1 MIKLLTATDVGS
13 HGVNLTMRS
22 WRQESASL
30 SRCASSC
37 RHMPTAIKGAFRDSE
52 TTFKSVG
59 RCWMMLDDVF
69 LCILPTSTDI
79 YRPHRYKSLEW
90 IECWRQEPSRTI
102 FITCYY
108 LLNPW
113 TWAVSNRRLLKD
125 VEERCR
131 KTSMKMELCSG
142 MWVQAALEES
152 IYSSST
158 CTCFFRSFAGRPW
171 FPLHCSAY
179 TGVLTPEKWWKMHVC
194 ASLLLRSRKSLR
206 QWQSKHLETLGN
218 MLKHVETC
226 RTMLTSGFSVLNL
239 QGVLWSRSKLHTDAE
254 KEQNL

>member
-37 RHMPTAIKGAFRDSE
+37 CHMPTAIKGAFRDSE

-113 TWAVSNRRLLKD
+113 TWAVSNLRQLLRD
-125 VEERCR
+125 VKKKRCR
-131 KTSMKMELCSG
+131 KTSMKWNFAVACGYRLHWKNRFIPVRLAYFFFVHLQADLGFLFIAARTLECWPRKMMKNACLC
-142 MWVQAALEES
+142 Q
-152 IYSSST
+152 SSSPKLQISSSMT
-158 CTCFFRSFAGRPW
+158 
-171 FPLHCSAY
+171 
-179 TGVLTPEKWWKMHVC
+179 V
-194 ASLLLRSRKSLR
+194 
-206 QWQSKHLETLGN
+206 ETLGN
-218 MLKHVETC
+218 TWKHVETC
-226 RTMLTSGFSVLNL
+226 LTMLTSGFSVLNL

>member
-37 RHMPTAIKGAFRDSE
+37 CHMPTAIKGAFRDSE

-113 TWAVSNRRLLKD
+113 TWAVSNLRQLLRDVKKRDVGRLPWNGTLQWHVATGCTGRIGLFQFD
-125 VEERCR
+125 LHIFFSFICR
-131 KTSMKMELCSG
+131 PTL
-142 MWVQAALEES
+142 V
-152 IYSSST
+152 SSSLQ
-158 CTCFFRSFAGRPW
+158 RVHWSVDPG
-171 FPLHCSAY
+171 
-179 TGVLTPEKWWKMHVC
+179 KWWKMHVC
-194 ASLLLRSRKSLR
+194 ASLLLRSCKSLR

-218 MLKHVETC
+218 MLKHV
-226 RTMLTSGFSVLNL
+226 
-239 QGVLWSRSKLHTDAE
+239 
-254 KEQNL
+254 